1 MFAVLTTIESGPFD
15 TGLSVNKP
23 PLYGN
28 TALSQFSQ
36 HSKICQNPC
45 HDMQNYDIER
55 CHDILH
61 SLEARMLKD
70 IGVLCD
76 SGSKFKQ
83 FVICSPEFTGELHS
97 GSRNPTSASTVLI
110 QSPDSI

>member
-23 PLYGN
+23 PLYES
-28 TALSQFSQ
+28 TVLSKFNQ
-36 HSKICQNPC
+36 HGKIRQNPC
-45 HDMQNYDIER
+45 HDMQNDDIEL

-61 SLEARMLKD
+61 SLEACMLKD

-83 FVICSPEFTGELHS
+83 FMRCSPEFTGELHS
-97 GSRNPTSASTVLI
+97 RSRDP
-110 QSPDSI
+110 